1 MSEDCLFCRIAR
13 GEIPSERAFEDDRFF
28 AFHDISPQAPVH
40 VLLIPK
46 EHIASLNEVGDGHA
60 DLLGRLVLRSAMIA
74 KDLGLS
80 ESGYR
85 TVINCQAGAGQS
97 VFHLHLHILGGRPMR
112 WPPG

>member
-1 MSEDCLFCRIAR
+1 MDGDCLFCKIAS
-13 GEIPSERAFEDDRFF
+13 GAIPSRRQYEDDRFF

-46 EHIASLNEVGDGHA
+46 EHIATLDELTEQHA
-60 DLLGRLVLRSAMIA
+60 GLLGDMMTLLPRLAR
-74 KDLGLS
+74 DLGIS

-85 TVINCQAGAGQS
+85 IVANCREEAGQS
-97 VFHLHLHILGGRPMR
+97 VFHIHFHLLGGRPMR